1 MDASKFD
8 SARDVTL
15 QVNLSPGDVAYGRL
29 TVPALV
35 RAHPRVAARL
45 AVVDCCRARRTRIF
59 DPERRLAEPG
69 FSERVAEV
77 RRMASEFES
86 DGLFDRVVYL
96 MPGDPL
102 LPQLARKYVR
112 PWMRE
117 THDYAGCAFAAYWA
131 GFDLPTT
138 RFVAHFDADM
148 MIYQAPGFD
157 WLAEA
162 LSHWEEL
169 PSVVAATPR
178 ISPSGF
184 AACPEEDA
192 PSAREGRPK
201 ERAAG
206 GWVNDWFSTR
216 CLLLDRERLAP
227 HLPLVGGRLA
237 WEYRLRR
244 WLDRGY
250 PPVPEGVLFRVLGPR
265 GLRRLNLDTEQAWLL
280 HPQTKPPEFVALLP
294 QMLSA
299 IAAGRVP
306 PTQRGE
312 TDVQLAAWQSWLA
325 EKP

>member
-1 MDASKFD
+1 MADTVFNP
-8 SARDVTL
+8 ARDVTL

-35 RAHPRVAARL
+35 RAHPRVASRL
-45 AVVDCCRARRTRIF
+45 AVVDCCRAQRTRIF

-77 RRMASEFES
+77 RRMAREFEA

-96 MPGDPL
+96 TPDDPV

-131 GFDLPTT
+131 GFELPTT

-148 MIYQAPGFD
+148 MIHQAAGFD
-157 WLAEA
+157 WVAEA
-162 LSHWEEL
+162 LSHWAAL
-169 PSVVAATPR
+169 PNVVGATPR
-178 ISPSGF
+178 ISPPGF
-184 AACPEEDA
+184 AERPEDDA
-192 PSAREGRPK
+192 PSRREGRPK
-201 ERAAG
+201 ERAPG

-227 HLPLVGGRLA
+227 HLPLVRGRLA

-250 PPVPEGVLFRVLGPR
+250 PPVPEGVLFRVLGAR
-265 GLRRLNLDTEQAWLL
+265 GLRRLNLDSEHVWLQ

-294 QMLSA
+294 QMLAA

-306 PTQRGE
+306 PAQRGE
-312 TDVQLAAWQSWLA
+312 PDVMLPEWRAFLTAQA
-325 EKP
+325 